1 MEMKEHKEAIL
12 DISQRLNPDHYSWKR
27 FAKELGLPDAE
38 ISRIYTQ
45 EPTEPEE
52 LYYRTLV
59 EWIKLKEDEATFHF
73 LLTVLRRCDS
83 DHLFWC
89 IRYRLGHWDIQLQ
102 MSLICIGCKD
112 TKLVIYDLDNAI
124 QMKISLHLYGWR
136 NYYLLLV
143 CPDFASTSQV

>member
-1 MEMKEHKEAIL
+1 MHNIGLFSALNIPIKMEMKEHKEAIL

-52 LYYRTLV
+52 LYYHTLV

-83 DHLFWC
+83 GHLIWC
-89 IRYRLGHWDIQLQ
+89 IRNRLGH
-102 MSLICIGCKD
+102 
-112 TKLVIYDLDNAI
+112 
-124 QMKISLHLYGWR
+124 
-136 NYYLLLV
+136 
-143 CPDFASTSQV
+143 